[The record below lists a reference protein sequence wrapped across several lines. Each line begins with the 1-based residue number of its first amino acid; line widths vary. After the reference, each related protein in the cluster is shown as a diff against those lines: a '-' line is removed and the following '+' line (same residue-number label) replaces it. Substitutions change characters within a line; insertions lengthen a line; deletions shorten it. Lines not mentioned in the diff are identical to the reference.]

1 MLLKVSL
8 EKIID
13 LKRVG
18 LLPRLLT
25 VYCVYGS
32 FPPTKTVSDSNSK
45 PYRYIVLCTTFS
57 TGSDLDSDPCT
68 DSFPNGY
75 CTHFRDG
82 SPSQGSES
90 ESYSVGENE
99 P

>member
-1 MLLKVSL
+1 MSMSKNHM
-8 EKIID
+8 
-13 LKRVG
+13 
-18 LLPRLLT
+18 
-25 VYCVYGS
+25 CNGS
-32 FPPTKTVSDSNSK
+32 FPPTKMDSDSDSDSK

-57 TGSDLDSDPCT
+57 TGSDSDSDPCT

-75 CTHFRDG
+75 CTHFKNG

-90 ESYSVGENE
+90 ESISIGGIE